1 MYNSNQFKFMKAF
14 LDLYWTIQNFITD
27 NSFIGIPLDIFA
39 HFFASM
45 FITLGLLKVKVSI
58 KRTFVVILVIAL
70 IKECIDWKYNT
81 RHTGEERFYESI
93 KDIFVTMIY
102 PSILWYIRSR
112 RKTKN

>member
-1 MYNSNQFKFMKAF
+1 MSYSNQFKFMKSF

-27 NSFIGIPLDIFA
+27 NSLIGIPLDIFA

-45 FITLGLLKVKVSI
+45 FLSLGLLKIKFSI
-58 KRTFVVILVIAL
+58 KRAFVVIFVIAF

-81 RHTGEERFYESI
+81 RHTGEERFYESL

-102 PSILWYIRSR
+102 PSILMYIRS
-112 RKTKN
+112 KNKVES